1 MSLSETY
8 QKKTDLEHILDAP
21 DTYIGSIEK
30 DKDISWTFSPSGAIV
45 IKSYEWVPGL
55 YKLFDEGAVNMRD
68 HFVRLSLQKK
78 SKNII
83 PVTLFDFKIDRA
95 TGVITMMNDGNGIDI
110 AKHPEHDLW
119 IPEMIFGH
127 LRTSTNYKK
136 DEDKIVGGKNGFGV
150 KLIMIYS
157 KWASIETLDHIRH
170 LKYTQ
175 EFKNNLSFIGKP
187 KIRKTTSDK
196 PYTKLS
202 FLPDYKRFGI
212 DNLTDDMYNLFV
224 KRIYD
229 FAAITNKSVS
239 VSLNSNIISVR
250 SFEGYVDL
258 YIGSKS
264 TTKRV
269 YEKISDRWELAVC
282 VTPLDEFTQ
291 VSFVNGIYTRK
302 GGKHVDYLLNQLT
315 RKLVA
320 YIEKKRKIRVKPS
333 TIKEQLM
340 LFVNSVIVNPT
351 FDSQTKDYLT
361 TPFARFGSTCS
372 ISDKFVER
380 VAKLG
385 IVENAILL
393 NELKENKSAKKTDG
407 RKTRFVKGLP
417 KLIDAN
423 LAGTSRGKECTIILC
438 EGDSAKAGIVS
449 GLSKNDRDTIGVFPL
464 KGKLL
469 NTKDTSMAKIN
480 NNNEIKSI
488 KKILGLETN
497 KKYNDRKEIEK
508 RLRYGKILFM
518 TDQDLDGAHI
528 KGLGVNLFGSQWPE
542 LIKIDKFLGFMNTPI
557 IKATKKGR
565 ATKSFYNDL
574 EYKTWRAS
582 TNTKGWKIKYYKG
595 LGTST
600 AKEFKEYFKSK
611 KIVWFKYKDESCSD
625 SLDLVFNKKRA
636 DDRKDWLS
644 NYDKQLSLDTN
655 VDEINYT
662 EFIQKEFI
670 HYSKY
675 DCERSIPNMVDG
687 EKTSNRKILYA
698 AFKRKLNREV
708 KVAQFAGYTSEH
720 SAYHHG
726 EASLQKAIVGM
737 AQEFVGS
744 NNIPLFMPNGQFGTR
759 LRGGKDSASERYIFT
774 LLNPLTKFI
783 FPADDMPVLAYLD
796 DDGTLVEP
804 DFYVPIIPM
813 VLVNGSKGIG
823 TGFSTDILNYNPLKI
838 VEYLKKKLE
847 NKTPLPQLMPYY
859 EGFKGKVT
867 KLEGGKRYL
876 FKGIYSV
883 LQGSRIRITELPIGV
898 WTDTYKQYLEVLMDK
913 KKQIVVDYKDMSNS
927 VSVDLVVTLAPG
939 ILATLISKK
948 TEYGCTALE
957 KTFKLY
963 TTRTT
968 TNMHMFDSNQKMKK
982 YKTVE
987 DIIEAYYPVRYNMYT
1002 KRKEFMIKQLKKVVK
1017 ILHNKARFI
1026 EEQCDGTIDLRRKKK
1041 EEVNSLLKDRE
1052 YNSVNGDFMYL
1063 LNMNLC
1069 SLIEENIVKLRSERN
1084 EKNKILEELRKN
1096 TEKTMWLE
1104 ELDSFVVEYRKYI
1117 AGRKKRMKGT

>member
-30 DKDISWTFSPSGAIV
+30 DNDISWTFSPSGAII

-83 PVTLFDFKIDRA
+83 PVTLFEFNIDRK
-95 TGVITMMNDGNGIDI
+95 TGIITMTNDGNGIDI
-110 AKHPEHDLW
+110 AKHPEHEIW

-175 EFKNNLSFIGKP
+175 EFKDNLSFIGKP
-187 KIRKTTSDK
+187 KIKKTSSKK

-264 TTKRV
+264 ITKRV

-407 RKTRFVKGLP
+407 RK
-417 KLIDAN
+417 
-423 LAGTSRGKECTIILC
+423 
-438 EGDSAKAGIVS
+438 
-449 GLSKNDRDTIGVFPL
+449 
-464 KGKLL
+464 
-469 NTKDTSMAKIN
+469 
-480 NNNEIKSI
+480 
-488 KKILGLETN
+488 
-497 KKYNDRKEIEK
+497 
-508 RLRYGKILFM
+508 
-518 TDQDLDGAHI
+518 
-528 KGLGVNLFGSQWPE
+528 
-542 LIKIDKFLGFMNTPI
+542 
-557 IKATKKGR
+557 
-565 ATKSFYNDL
+565 
-574 EYKTWRAS
+574 
-582 TNTKGWKIKYYKG
+582 
-595 LGTST
+595 
-600 AKEFKEYFKSK
+600 
-611 KIVWFKYKDESCSD
+611 
-625 SLDLVFNKKRA
+625 LV
-636 DDRKDWLS
+636 L
-644 NYDKQLSLDTN
+644 
-655 VDEINYT
+655 
-662 EFIQKEFI
+662 
-670 HYSKY
+670 
-675 DCERSIPNMVDG
+675 
-687 EKTSNRKILYA
+687 
-698 AFKRKLNREV
+698 
-708 KVAQFAGYTSEH
+708 
-720 SAYHHG
+720 
-726 EASLQKAIVGM
+726 
-737 AQEFVGS
+737 
-744 NNIPLFMPNGQFGTR
+744 
-759 LRGGKDSASERYIFT
+759 
-774 LLNPLTKFI
+774 
-783 FPADDMPVLAYLD
+783 
-796 DDGTLVEP
+796 
-804 DFYVPIIPM
+804 
-813 VLVNGSKGIG
+813 
-823 TGFSTDILNYNPLKI
+823 
-838 VEYLKKKLE
+838 
-847 NKTPLPQLMPYY
+847 
-859 EGFKGKVT
+859 
-867 KLEGGKRYL
+867 
-876 FKGIYSV
+876 
-883 LQGSRIRITELPIGV
+883 
-898 WTDTYKQYLEVLMDK
+898 
-913 KKQIVVDYKDMSNS
+913 
-927 VSVDLVVTLAPG
+927 
-939 ILATLISKK
+939 
-948 TEYGCTALE
+948 
-957 KTFKLY
+957 
-963 TTRTT
+963 
-968 TNMHMFDSNQKMKK
+968 
-982 YKTVE
+982 
-987 DIIEAYYPVRYNMYT
+987 
-1002 KRKEFMIKQLKKVVK
+1002 
-1017 ILHNKARFI
+1017 
-1026 EEQCDGTIDLRRKKK
+1026 
-1041 EEVNSLLKDRE
+1041 
-1052 YNSVNGDFMYL
+1052 
-1063 LNMNLC
+1063 
-1069 SLIEENIVKLRSERN
+1069 
-1084 EKNKILEELRKN
+1084 
-1096 TEKTMWLE
+1096 
-1104 ELDSFVVEYRKYI
+1104 
-1117 AGRKKRMKGT
+1117 